1 MRSPP
6 FCLSARALIGQGE
19 PYSPFVRGRVRQ
31 LTFEGSAYKIRHRQK
46 DDVAMAFLWSEL
58 TPSEAPPGLPRH
70 RQQLGRT
77 SAPPVPMRGETTV
90 SGNLEYK

>member
-6 FCLSARALIGQGE
+6 FCLSARALIGQSE

-46 DDVAMAFLWSEL
+46 DDVAMARPAAFRLRVVGEKVG
-58 TPSEAPPGLPRH
+58 T
-70 RQQLGRT
+70 T
-77 SAPPVPMRGETTV
+77 S
-90 SGNLEYK
+90 